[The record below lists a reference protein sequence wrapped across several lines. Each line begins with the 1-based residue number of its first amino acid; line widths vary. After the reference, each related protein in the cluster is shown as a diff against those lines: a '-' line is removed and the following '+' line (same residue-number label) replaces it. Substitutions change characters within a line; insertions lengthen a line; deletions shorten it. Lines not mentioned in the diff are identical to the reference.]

1 MKPFSP
7 VEAAHAQGASQALWN
22 SAKKLAKLAD
32 VSATLPG
39 LSPTENFERI
49 LRAVKTRQ
57 RNAQEQFNLMANAM
71 KKANLILRFPR
82 FTNPDE

>member
-1 MKPFSP
+1 MKSFSP
-7 VEAAHAQGASQALWN
+7 VEAAHAQGASEALWN
-22 SAKKLAKLAD
+22 AAKKLAKLAD
-32 VSATLPG
+32 VPATRPG

-49 LRAVKTRQ
+49 LRNIKTRQ

-82 FTNPDE
+82 LKNPDE